1 MRKFA
6 IKYRNI
12 LFILCVL
19 PLTAFLGVYTKLT
32 DSTSV
37 LTVSIQAILLL
48 IQIVS
53 GVIYFKYNK

>member
-12 LFILCVL
+12 LFLLCVI
-19 PLTAFLGVYTKLT
+19 PAAAFLGVYTKLT
-32 DSTSV
+32 DSISV
-37 LTVSIQAILLL
+37 LTFLIQVILLL